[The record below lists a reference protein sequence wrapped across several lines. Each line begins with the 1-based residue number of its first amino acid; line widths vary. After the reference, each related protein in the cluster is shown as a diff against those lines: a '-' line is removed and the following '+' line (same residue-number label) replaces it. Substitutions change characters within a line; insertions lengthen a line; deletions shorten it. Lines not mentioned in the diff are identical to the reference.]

1 MRPITALVL
10 AATFLASLCVP
21 SSAFG
26 SDAMFGA
33 VGILHQKT
41 SHSRRKLRRSLA
53 QSVEFGPFY
62 FDQKLDHFHINTTT
76 FRQRYW
82 VNSNHYKANG
92 PVIFYNAGETD
103 ATERGGYVLNSTMH
117 DLAQSLQGIVVV
129 IEHRYYGEST
139 PFSNYTTENLRFL
152 NTDQALEDMANFI
165 RTVKVT
171 FPPSYSKS
179 HHTPNPIVSF
189 PRTNNC
195 ISRQF
200 PNLSF
205 TLPPAS
211 HTPWIVYGGSYS
223 GNLAAWMRKKY
234 PDIVFAAVPSSAPVE
249 ARVDFW
255 QYFEPIRRYG
265 PKKCIDAI
273 VSTVDQV
280 DQILF
285 GKDKNAK
292 ANLYAKFGLTG
303 LKYDDDFA
311 SLISYPLGNW
321 ENIVPGDNP
330 FIDFCTIFNNST
342 TPAEYFDT
350 YAEYLKALIVEA
362 DCPPGGIDA
371 CFTTHNPE
379 SSMYTDVTSPYRAWT
394 YQTCT
399 EYGYWE
405 DAAPKGH
412 TSLLS
417 RKFDINWFQRQCHL
431 TFGEQSITS
440 LANVED
446 FNRRYGGWN
455 VKLTRTIWVDGE
467 WDPWREL
474 SVQSPNA
481 PKRRSTTTAPLVLIP
496 QAVHHWDFDTGPSVP
511 GTVKQAQVEILG
523 ALQSWLKH
531 YYHAHNIEFR
541 FQILRT

>member
-1 MRPITALVL
+1 MRPITAFVL
-10 AATFLASLCVP
+10 AATFLASLCAP
-21 SSAFG
+21 SSGFG

-41 SHSRRKLRRSLA
+41 FHSRHKLRRSLT
-53 QSVEFGPFY
+53 QSAEFGPFY

-82 VNSNHYKANG
+82 VNSNHYKTNG

-117 DLAQSLQGIVVV
+117 DLAQSLHGIVVV

-165 RTVKVT
+165 RTVK
-171 FPPSYSKS
+171 
-179 HHTPNPIVSF
+179 
-189 PRTNNC
+189 
-195 ISRQF
+195 
-200 PNLSF
+200 
-205 TLPPAS
+205 
-211 HTPWIVYGGSYS
+211 
-223 GNLAAWMRKKY
+223 
-234 PDIVFAAVPSSAPVE
+234 
-249 ARVDFW
+249 
-255 QYFEPIRRYG
+255 
-265 PKKCIDAI
+265 
-273 VSTVDQV
+273 
-280 DQILF
+280 
-285 GKDKNAK
+285 
-292 ANLYAKFGLTG
+292 
-303 LKYDDDFA
+303 YDDDFA

-321 ENIVPGDNP
+321 QKIIPGDNP
-330 FIDFCTIFNNST
+330 FVDFCTIFNNST

-350 YAEYLKALIVEA
+350 YTEYLKALIVEV

-379 SSMYTDVTSPYRAWT
+379 SSMYTDVTSPHRAWT

-399 EYGYWE
+399 EYGYWKARPRLNSRRAHLSSL

-417 RKFDINWFQRQCHL
+417 RKFDINWFQRQCYL

-440 LANVED
+440 LVNVED

-455 VKLTRTIWVDGE
+455 VKLTHTIWVDGE

-481 PKRRSTTTAPLVLIP
+481 PKRESTTTAPLVLIP
-496 QAVHHWDFDTGPSVP
+496 QAVHRWDFDTGPSVP
-511 GTVKQAQVEILG
+511 GAVKQAQVEILG

-531 YYHAHNIEFR
+531 YYHAHNIELR
-541 FQILRT
+541 FQTKRT